1 MSEAESDLEA
11 ATSAQPSFPEA
22 HYWLGRVY
30 LAQDRSQAARDEFK
44 TAVAQ
49 RNDNYPDARFYQG
62 IAEEQLGQRSE
73 ALASFQAALQQGSDS
88 AWASDARAAVA
99 RLGNP

>member
-11 ATSAQPSFPEA
+11 ATSAQPNFPEA

-30 LAQDRSQAARDEFK
+30 LAENRPQAARDEFK

-49 RNDNYPDARFYQG
+49 RSDNYPDARFYQG
-62 IAEEQLGQRSE
+62 IAEEQLGQRTE
-73 ALASFQAALQQGSDS
+73 ALASFKTALAQGGDS
-88 AWASDARAAVA
+88 AWASDARAALA
-99 RLGNP
+99 RLGSP